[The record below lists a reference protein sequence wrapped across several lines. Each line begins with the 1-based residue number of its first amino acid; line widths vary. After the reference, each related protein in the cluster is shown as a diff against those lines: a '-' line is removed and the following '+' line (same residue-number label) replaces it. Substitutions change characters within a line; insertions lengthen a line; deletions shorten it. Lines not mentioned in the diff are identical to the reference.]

1 MTSEERVHE
10 IVSAVLDTCGIQLVD
25 KRPQLEVLIA
35 GHLDDVERRAAEKA
49 VGIYRQ
55 KATEASDK
63 VLTDAV
69 PQSHTE

>member
-1 MTSEERVHE
+1 LQGTWTTWS
-10 IVSAVLDTCGIQLVD
+10 
-25 KRPQLEVLIA
+25 
-35 GHLDDVERRAAEKA
+35 DVPAEKA